1 MPRRGCRWLF
11 AAALVLS
18 LSACSTI
25 SGWFGSDDEDDPKQP
40 AELLD
45 IDQTIKIKKLW
56 SQGVGNG
63 QGDGFYKIQPA
74 INDSVIYAAA
84 ADGSLE
90 AFDKLTGKSLWEV
103 ELEISLSGGVGVSEG
118 ALLLGSSDGFVLKVD
133 ATSGEVQ
140 WSSKLNGEVLSAP
153 QSNGKVVLVHTLN
166 GKVQGLDFVTG
177 EVVWTYDSNVP
188 VLTLRGSNNP
198 VLNDNVAYVGFA
210 NGRVLAFDIATG
222 GIIWE
227 ARVAMPQ
234 GRSEIERVVDI
245 DGTMTLLGKE
255 LFVASYQGRIAA
267 IDVTNGRKL
276 WQNNVSSFSGV
287 SEGFGNVY
295 VADEDGTVTAYQR
308 NGQGERWQQAA
319 LAYRGLS
326 RPTPVSSYLA
336 VGDKDGYVH
345 FMSQVDGEFVG
356 RVGAGGDGIRADMV
370 SEDNILYVFTN
381 SGDLIAY
388 KIKPKK

>member
-1 MPRRGCRWLF
+1 MVQGYRWLL
-11 AAALVLS
+11 AATLVMS

-25 SGWFGSDDEDDPKQP
+25 KGWFEFDDDDDPKKP
-40 AELLD
+40 AELQA

-56 SQGVGNG
+56 SHGIGNG

-74 INDSVIYAAA
+74 IAGSSIYIAA
-84 ADGSLE
+84 ADGTVE
-90 AFDKLTGKSLWEV
+90 AFDKQTGKSLWDT
-103 ELEISLSGGVGVSEG
+103 ELERPLSGGVGVYG
-118 ALLLGSSDGFVLKVD
+118 DALLLGSSDGFVLKLD

-140 WSSKLNGEVLSAP
+140 WSTRLNGEVMSVP
-153 QSNGKVVLVHTLN
+153 GSDGRMVLAHTLD
-166 GKVQGLDFVTG
+166 GKLQGLDFATG
-177 EVVWTYDSNVP
+177 EVAWTYDSNVP
-188 VLTLRGSNNP
+188 VLTLRGSCSP
-198 VLNDNVAYVGFA
+198 LLNGNVAYVGFA
-210 NGRVLAFDIATG
+210 TGRVLAFDIANG

-227 ARVAMPQ
+227 ARVAIPQ

-255 LFVASYQGRIAA
+255 LFVASYQGRIMA
-267 IDVTNGRKL
+267 IDVTDGRKL

-287 SEGFGNVY
+287 SQGFGNVY

-308 NGQGERWQQAA
+308 SGQGERWQQTA

-336 VGDKDGYVH
+336 VGDKEGYVH
-345 FMSQVDGEFVG
+345 FMSQVDGEIVG
-356 RVGAGGDGIRADMV
+356 RIEADDEGIRADMV
-370 SEDNILYVFTN
+370 SEDNILYVYGN

-388 KIKPKK
+388 EIKPKD

>member
-1 MPRRGCRWLF
+1 MVQGYRWLL
-11 AAALVLS
+11 AATLVMS

-25 SGWFGSDDEDDPKQP
+25 KGWFEFDDDDDPKKP
-40 AELLD
+40 AELQA

-56 SQGVGNG
+56 SHGIGNG

-74 INDSVIYAAA
+74 IAGSSIYIAA
-84 ADGSLE
+84 ADGTVE
-90 AFDKLTGKSLWEV
+90 AFDKQTGKSLWDT
-103 ELEISLSGGVGVSEG
+103 ELERPLSGGVGVYG
-118 ALLLGSSDGFVLKVD
+118 DALLLGSSDGFVLKLD

-140 WSSKLNGEVLSAP
+140 WSTRLSGEVMSVP
-153 QSNGKVVLVHTLN
+153 GSDGRMVLAHTLD
-166 GKVQGLDFVTG
+166 GKLQGLDFATG
-177 EVVWTYDSNVP
+177 EVAWTYDSNVP
-188 VLTLRGSNNP
+188 VLTLRGSCSP
-198 VLNDNVAYVGFA
+198 LLNGNTAYVGFA
-210 NGRVLAFDIATG
+210 SGRVLAFDIANG

-227 ARVAMPQ
+227 ARVAIPQ

-255 LFVASYQGRIAA
+255 LFVASYQGRIMA
-267 IDVTNGRKL
+267 IDVTDGRKL

-287 SEGFGNVY
+287 SQGFGNVY

-308 NGQGERWQQAA
+308 SGQGERWQQTA

-336 VGDKDGYVH
+336 VGDKEGYVH
-345 FMSQVDGEFVG
+345 FMSQVDGEIVG
-356 RVGAGGDGIRADMV
+356 RIEADDEGIRADMV
-370 SEDNILYVFTN
+370 SEDNILYVYGN

-388 KIKPKK
+388 EIKPKD